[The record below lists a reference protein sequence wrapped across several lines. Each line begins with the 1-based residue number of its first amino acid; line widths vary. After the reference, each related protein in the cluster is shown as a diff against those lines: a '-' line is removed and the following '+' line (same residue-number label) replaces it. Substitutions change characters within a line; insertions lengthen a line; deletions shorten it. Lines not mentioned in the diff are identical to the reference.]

1 MDRIGIFATLA
12 ILVLVSTVGAGEYR
26 IYRDSE
32 GQVVISNV
40 KPPLEASTIASYDLG
55 DVTWEE
61 VRQAEKVRQAQRKS
75 EEMYGLGLRIE
86 ELERRNNELVEQIQ
100 RLKMAQ
106 LYVPPQPR
114 TVVISTVRILRHKKH
129 TRAHRRNHRTG
140 KAVSIHRPHLP
151 RDRRSASMEKS
162 VRSRSRPHG
171 RSGHTHR

>member
-61 VRQAEKVRQAQRKS
+61 VRQAQRKS
-75 EEMYGLGLRIE
+75 EEMYRVSLRIE

-114 TVVISTVRILRHKKH
+114 TVVISTVRTLRRKEH
-129 TRAHRRNHRTG
+129 TRAHRWKRRTG

-151 RDRRSASMEKS
+151 RDRRSLRW
-162 VRSRSRPHG
+162 RSRSGLGPRDHTA

>member
-12 ILVLVSTVGAGEYR
+12 ILVLVSTAGAGEYR

-40 KPPLEASTIASYDLG
+40 SPPLEASIIASYDLG
-55 DVTWEE
+55 DITWEE
-61 VRQAEKVRQAQRKS
+61 VRQAQRKW
-75 EEMYGLGLRIE
+75 EEMYGLSLRVG

-114 TVVISTVRILRHKKH
+114 SVVVVNSIGRTLRHKKH
-129 TRAHRRNHRTG
+129 TRAHRRNRRTG
-140 KAVSIHRPHLP
+140 KAVSIHRPQAR
-151 RDRRSASMEKS
+151 RDWGRLRW
-162 VRSRSRPHG
+162 RSRSGFRPQD

>member
-40 KPPLEASTIASYDLG
+40 QPPLEASTIASYDLG
-55 DVTWEE
+55 DVTWED
-61 VRQAEKVRQAQRKS
+61 VRQAQRKS
-75 EEMYGLGLRIE
+75 EEMYGLRLRIE
-86 ELERRNNELVEQIQ
+86 ELEKRNNELVEQIQ
-100 RLKMAQ
+100 RLKTAR

-114 TVVISTVRILRHKKH
+114 TVVISTVRTLRRKEH
-129 TRAHRRNHRTG
+129 TRAHRWKRRTG

-162 VRSRSRPHG
+162 VRSRSKRPHG